1 MNKRTE
7 MRGTLARLRISD
19 PMITTSATQR
29 RKKMRNL
36 QKAGCRLLHSFSHDE
51 KRREDVF
58 CVSASS
64 RSSYDYDRSVN
75 EEGDEEEG
83 LFETN
88 DGADRRWKRVLLHH
102 LEDDEENAQR
112 SRISTS
118 KSTHPRRARKAPR
131 SIKSTPNSC
140 GSSGKGGGWGKVFRL
155 ETETTRG

>member
-1 MNKRTE
+1 

-64 RSSYDYDRSVN
+64 RSSYDYDRSVD
-75 EEGDEEEG
+75 EEGDEEE
-83 LFETN
+83 ETVR
-88 DGADRRWKRVLLHH
+88 DERRSRSKMEASSSSSSSRTTRK
-102 LEDDEENAQR
+102 NAQR

-118 KSTHPRRARKAPR
+118 KSTSPSSPSAKEGTQINHCLLYTSPSPRDQR
-131 SIKSTPNSC
+131 
-140 GSSGKGGGWGKVFRL
+140 GSRMPSSA
-155 ETETTRG
+155 

>member
-1 MNKRTE
+1 

-64 RSSYDYDRSVN
+64 RSSYDYDRSVD
-75 EEGDEEEG
+75 EEGDEEE
-83 LFETN
+83 ETVR
-88 DGADRRWKRVLLHH
+88 DERRSRSKMEASSSSSSSRTTRK
-102 LEDDEENAQR
+102 NAQR

-118 KSTHPRRARKAPR
+118 KSTSPSSPSAKEGTQINQINTELVWELERK
-131 SIKSTPNSC
+131 
-140 GSSGKGGGWGKVFRL
+140 GDGWGEEL
-155 ETETTRG
+155 SLIHI